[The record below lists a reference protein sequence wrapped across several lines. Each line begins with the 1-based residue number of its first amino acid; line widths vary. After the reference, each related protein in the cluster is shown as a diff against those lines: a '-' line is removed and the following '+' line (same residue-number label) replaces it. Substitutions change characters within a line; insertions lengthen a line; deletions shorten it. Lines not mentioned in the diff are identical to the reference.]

1 LTPKPSEGSPGLRS
15 GKAQLST
22 STAESSVVIAVL
34 KVRMSNRRRGL
45 LAVVVEGDD
54 GLVLRPCQRG
64 LNWLLRVAARQLAH
78 GFYELPRGNS
88 PFSTQWISTAR
99 SVPW

>member
-54 GLVLRPCQRG
+54 GVAGLVLRPCQRG
-64 LNWLLRVAARQLAH
+64 LNWLLRVAARQLALLH
-78 GFYELPRGNS
+78 PMDQH
-88 PFSTQWISTAR
+88 STIGAMVS
-99 SVPW
+99 S